1 MGWHQLDVTRH
12 GDRPVWLCVF
22 DSSPGQRCVRR
33 RRFHSGRRCRRELR
47 RQMGRQQLDGFG
59 VGSQLRCACV
69 GSSWAAPAPGMH
81 IYPHALALTGS
92 NLYVGGETTIAGS
105 PAATS
110 IARWDGSAWST
121 LGSGVGSPTGY
132 YPTVYALTAF
142 GTNLYVGG

>member
-1 MGWHQLDVTRH
+1 MNGYVTALAVS
-12 GDRPVWLCVF
+12 GDEVYAGGAF
-22 DSSPGQRCVRR
+22 STAGGSPATNIAKW
-33 RRFHSGRRCRRELR
+33 
-47 RQMGRQQLDGFG
+47 D
-59 VGSQLRCACV
+59 

-132 YPTVYALTAF
+132 YPTLYALTVS
-142 GTNLYVGG
+142 GTNLYAGGDLTTAGGGAANYIAKGTEAIGQRWFQALTVW